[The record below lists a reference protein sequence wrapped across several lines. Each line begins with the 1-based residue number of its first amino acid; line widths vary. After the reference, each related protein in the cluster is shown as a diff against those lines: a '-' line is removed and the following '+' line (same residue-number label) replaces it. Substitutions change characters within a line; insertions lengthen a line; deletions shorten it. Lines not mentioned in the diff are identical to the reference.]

1 MSSSVDRLLEKIDQG
16 DREHVYVVAGDR
28 VLAEPA
34 AARIGERLARLLD
47 CEVEVHRRP
56 AGLGP
61 ILTDLKTFSLFASAK
76 VIVAVETSVLA
87 DLRAAADLLD
97 AALEALSSA
106 GLGEELGPEERR
118 GAGLLLQVMHLFD
131 LDADAGSPGSVI
143 EQLPDWVLQGG
154 NAYRKGHGN
163 RPRGRRQVEE
173 VRSQLVEL
181 LEAARREGL
190 RGWAEGDLQEL
201 GDILRQGLPDG
212 HTLILAESAVAREHP
227 VVETLKQRGAFFEV
241 GQVEAERGG
250 GWRGLDLLAAELEK
264 ESAVGIEADALE
276 ELARRTI
283 QRPARRSG
291 GGKNQAEAAST
302 ARLAAEY
309 RKLAN
314 LAEGGKIG
322 LGLVEA
328 VVEDRGE
335 ADVWEI
341 LDAVGAG
348 RPAAALTGVQRYLAA
363 AEDPIAARLS
373 FFALLA
379 SFARQL
385 TAIQGMLRLSKV
397 PKGERN
403 YSRFKS
409 RIAPLLQNEL
419 PGGGRN
425 PLAGIHPYRLHRAYL
440 AACRLP
446 PDQIE
451 VLPRQ
456 LLEAEMQ
463 MKGESSQ
470 PEAALTHLVS
480 HLAIERRDQP

>member
-1 MSSSVDRLLEKIDQG
+1 MSSAVDRLLETIGQG
-16 DREHVYVVAGDR
+16 KPEPVYLVAGDR

-34 AARIGERLARLLD
+34 AGRIGERLARLVD
-47 CEVEVHRRP
+47 CQVEIYRRP

-61 ILTDLKTFSLFASAK
+61 ILADLKTFSLFSSAK
-76 VIVAVETSVLA
+76 IIVAVETAVLA

-97 AALEALSSA
+97 SALEAVPE
-106 GLGEELGPEERR
+106 GGPGEELGPEERR
-118 GAGLLLQVMHLFD
+118 GAGLLLQALHLFH
-131 LDADAGSPGSVI
+131 LNTDAGSAESVI
-143 EQLPDWVLQGG
+143 EQLPDWAVQGG
-154 NAYRKGHGN
+154 NAHRKRHRN

-173 VRSQLVEL
+173 VRSRLGAL

-201 GDILRQGLPDG
+201 GEVVHQGLPDG

-227 VVETLKQRGAFFEV
+227 VVQTLKEKGAFFEV

-264 ESAVGIEADALE
+264 ESNVGIEADALK

-283 QRPARRSG
+283 QRPSGRSG
-291 GGKNQAEAAST
+291 GGKSQVEADST

-322 LGLVEA
+322 RVLVEA

-335 ADVWEI
+335 EDVWEI
-341 LDAVGAG
+341 LDAIGAG
-348 RPAAALTGVQRYLAA
+348 RPGAALTGIRRLMAA
-363 AEDPIAARLS
+363 AADPVAARLS
-373 FFALLA
+373 LFALLA

-385 TAIQGMLRLSKV
+385 TAIQGMLGISQAPR
-397 PKGERN
+397 GERN

-409 RIAPLLQNEL
+409 RIAPKLQGDL
-419 PGGGRN
+419 PAGGRN
-425 PLAGIHPYRLHRAYL
+425 PLAGVHPYRLHRAYL
-440 AACRLP
+440 AACRMP
-446 PDQIE
+446 AGRVE
-451 VLPRQ
+451 TLPRQ
-456 LLEAEMQ
+456 ILEAEMQ

-470 PEAALTHLVS
+470 PDAALTHLVS
-480 HLAIERRDQP
+480 KLAVKV

>member
-1 MSSSVDRLLEKIDQG
+1 MQAELDSLLETLGQG
-16 DREHVYVVAGDR
+16 KPEPVYLVAGDR

-34 AARIGERLARLLD
+34 AGRIGDKLARLVD
-47 CEVEVHRRP
+47 CQVENYRRP

-61 ILTDLKTFSLFASAK
+61 ILADLKTFSLFSSAK
-76 VIVAVETSVLA
+76 IIVAVETAVLA

-97 AALEALSSA
+97 SALESA
-106 GLGEELGPEERR
+106 PEGGPGEELGPEERR
-118 GAGLLLQVMHLFD
+118 GAGLLLQALHLFH
-131 LDADAGSPGSVI
+131 LDTDAGSAESVI
-143 EQLPDWVLQGG
+143 EQLPDWAVQGG
-154 NAYRKGHGN
+154 NAHRKRHRN

-173 VRSQLVEL
+173 VRSRLGAL

-201 GDILRQGLPDG
+201 GEVVHQGLPDG

-227 VVETLKQRGAFFEV
+227 VVQTLKEKGAFFEV

-250 GWRGLDLLAAELEK
+250 GWRGLDLMAAELER
-264 ESAVGIEADALE
+264 ESNVGIEADALK

-283 QRPARRSG
+283 QRQSGRSG
-291 GGKNQAEAAST
+291 GGKTQVEADST

-322 LGLVEA
+322 RGLVEA

-335 ADVWEI
+335 EDVWEI
-341 LDAVGAG
+341 LDAIGAG
-348 RPAAALTGVQRYLAA
+348 RPAAALTGIRRYLAA
-363 AEDPIAARLS
+363 AADPVAARLS
-373 FFALLA
+373 LFALLA

-385 TAIQGMLRLSKV
+385 TAIQGMLRISQA
-397 PKGERN
+397 PRGERN

-409 RIAPLLQNEL
+409 RIAPVLQEDL
-419 PGGGRN
+419 PAGGRN
-425 PLAGIHPYRLHRAYL
+425 PLAGVHPYRLHRAYL
-440 AACRLP
+440 AACRMP
-446 PDQIE
+446 AGRIE
-451 VLPRQ
+451 TLPRQ
-456 LLEAEMQ
+456 ILEAEMQ

-480 HLAIERRDQP
+480 KLAVKV